1 MYIYWELD
9 MKAKMFKNANSLVI
23 RLRKTLKLT
32 KDYELNIK
40 QTNSN
45 WDSLFSAVDSFKGE
59 IKRHELMLQD
69 REWQK

>member
-1 MYIYWELD
+1 
-9 MKAKMFKNANSLVI
+9 MKAQMFKNANSLVI

-45 WDSLFSAVDSFKGE
+45 WDSLFSAIDSSLKA
-59 IKRHELMLQD
+59 K
-69 REWQK
+69 